1 MRRGLLLEP
10 TLCDQ
15 ALRCAVASVAHE
27 IKCRLHE
34 SQMRERDMS
43 VSIARFFKGGEMTR
57 SVFVQTMKARIL
69 LVDLVKKEGILLF
82 LLFFV

>member
-1 MRRGLLLEP
+1 MFRVL
-10 TLCDQ
+10 Q
-15 ALRCAVASVAHE
+15 

-34 SQMRERDMS
+34 SQMRERDVR
-43 VSIARFFKGGEMTR
+43 VSIDRFFRGGEMTR

-82 LLFFV
+82 LLFFCLSKKGMNSTVSTVFI

>member
-1 MRRGLLLEP
+1 MFRVL
-10 TLCDQ
+10 Q
-15 ALRCAVASVAHE
+15 

-34 SQMRERDMS
+34 SQMRERDVR

-69 LVDLVKKEGILLF
+69 LADLVKKEGILLF
-82 LLFFV
+82 VDTSVT

>member
-1 MRRGLLLEP
+1 MFRVL
-10 TLCDQ
+10 Q
-15 ALRCAVASVAHE
+15 

-34 SQMRERDMS
+34 SQMRERDVR
-43 VSIARFFKGGEMTR
+43 VSIFRGGEMTR

-82 LLFFV
+82 LLFFVYLSKKGMNSTVSTVFI

>member
-1 MRRGLLLEP
+1 
-10 TLCDQ
+10 
-15 ALRCAVASVAHE
+15 
-27 IKCRLHE
+27 
-34 SQMRERDMS
+34 MRERDVK